1 MSTLSEALAGLQAEL
16 AANTRLRL
24 GMWLILGILLLY
36 MVLVQSDRVIAAY
49 SDYAGELERLT
60 KAEAMLTQ
68 GDWSELLESER
79 ATGAMLD
86 AEFWE
91 AETQGLAQAGL
102 QAAMGEVIEG
112 LNLRNVRIRSGV
124 SQPVEGL
131 PGVWQIQAQLEGQYR
146 PGVELQVLYAIA
158 TYSRKLV
165 VDRLDLSRR
174 NSRISLICSAYFVG
188 IEAEQN

>member
-1 MSTLSEALAGLQAEL
+1 
-16 AANTRLRL
+16 
-24 GMWLILGILLLY
+24 
-36 MVLVQSDRVIAAY
+36 MVLVQSDRVTVAY
-49 SDYAGELERLT
+49 GDYAGELERLT

-68 GDWSELLESER
+68 GDWSKLLESER
-79 ATGAMLD
+79 VTGAMLD

-131 PGVWQIQAQLEGQYR
+131 PGVWQIQAQLDGQYR

-188 IEAEQN
+188 IEAEQD